1 MNLASG
7 SLLLQ
12 CDSNRSRRAYTF
24 CVTVC
29 SCCVWEMAGMYRG
42 TIAIALSKVPLSIV
56 NNGEQ
61 RPCFSRTKVSKRGWF
76 SPGGAISVAFVTASH
91 GERCGLSTLDAS
103 RGAGAQVSWTAIPSR
118 SADARPIVLSQFI
131 RFSVAPRDGEKE
143 RKRESICA
151 SSLLWHRFL

>member
-1 MNLASG
+1 
-7 SLLLQ
+7 
-12 CDSNRSRRAYTF
+12 
-24 CVTVC
+24 
-29 SCCVWEMAGMYRG
+29 MYRG

-131 RFSVAPRDGEKE
+131 LCSPLHGEMVK
-143 RKRESICA
+143 KRERERIDMCQLVVA
-151 SSLLWHRFL
+151 SFSLNQ

>member
-1 MNLASG
+1 
-7 SLLLQ
+7 
-12 CDSNRSRRAYTF
+12 
-24 CVTVC
+24 
-29 SCCVWEMAGMYRG
+29 MYRG

-118 SADARPIVLSQFI
+118 SADARPIVLFGSPLH
-131 RFSVAPRDGEKE
+131 REMVK
-143 RKRESICA
+143 KRERERIDMCQLVVA
-151 SSLLWHRFL
+151 SFSLNQ